1 MPSPSR
7 PCAPRPRASFARV
20 VAACRRWLLPA
31 AAAAACAALA
41 AGCATAP
48 RPKRAAPAA
57 PPAPAPAA
65 SASASAPA
73 AQPKPLVIAHRG
85 ASALRPEHTLA
96 AYAKAIEDG
105 ADAIEPDL
113 VMTRDGVLVA
123 RHENDITGTTNVAE
137 LPQFAE
143 RKRTKVIDG
152 ERLTGW
158 FTEDFTLAELKTL
171 RARERIPRL
180 RPANARLNDQF
191 EVPTFDEIV
200 RLAEQAALRTGK
212 PVGIYAEL
220 KHPSYFRGIGLPLE
234 DKLAATVRAQPY
246 LRNAPV
252 FIQCFESGSL
262 RALRRTLG
270 NGLPNVKLVQLIG
283 NPRKGP
289 ADWKLAGDG
298 RTFGDML
305 STTGLREV
313 AAYADG
319 IGPEKSSVVPRDAQ
333 GALGAPTAVVQ
344 QAHAAGLFVHPYT
357 FRPENSFLPK
367 ALQSGGDEAT
377 RSPAGMEREVQA
389 FVAAGIDGF
398 FTDDPALG
406 RRAVDTPAR

>member
-1 MPSPSR
+1 MPSQSR
-7 PCAPRPRASFARV
+7 LSAPRWRAASLFPVLAF
-20 VAACRRWLLPA
+20 RRWLFP
-31 AAAAACAALA
+31 AAAACAVLV

-48 RPKRAAPAA
+48 RPKPVSAAPV
-57 PPAPAPAA
+57 PAPAA
-65 SASASAPA
+65 SAPPA
-73 AQPKPLVIAHRG
+73 AAATQPPRPLVIAHRG

-152 ERLTGW
+152 ERLSGW

-200 RLAEQAALRTGK
+200 RLAEQASLRTGK
-212 PVGIYAEL
+212 PIGIYPEL

-234 DKLAATVRAQPY
+234 DKLAAALRAQPY
-246 LRNAPV
+246 LRQAPV

-262 RALRRTLG
+262 RAMRRTLG
-270 NGLPNVKLVQLIG
+270 RGLPNVKLVQLIG

-289 ADWKLAGDG
+289 ADWKLAGDP
-298 RTFGDML
+298 RTFDDML

-333 GALGAPTAVVQ
+333 GALAAPTPVVR

-367 ALQSGGDEAT
+367 ALQTGGDDAT
-377 RSPAGMEREVQA
+377 RSPSGMEREVQA
-389 FVAAGIDGF
+389 FIAAGIDGF